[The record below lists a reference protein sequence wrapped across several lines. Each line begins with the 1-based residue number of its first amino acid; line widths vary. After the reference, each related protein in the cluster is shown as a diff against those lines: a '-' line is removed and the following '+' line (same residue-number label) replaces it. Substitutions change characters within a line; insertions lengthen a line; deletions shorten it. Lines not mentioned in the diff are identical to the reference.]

1 MQPSISN
8 IVSLLPT
15 KPGIYQFYSSSGD
28 IIYIGKAKN
37 LKNRVS
43 SYFTKNRY
51 DNAKIRVLVSKIAD
65 IKYTIVDTESDALLL
80 ENNLIK
86 KYRPKYNILL
96 KDDKTYPWVCIKNE
110 SFPRIFSTRRVAADR
125 SKYFGPYTSGVV
137 LKTLLSLIKQL
148 YPIRTCNL
156 NLTSNSIKL
165 GKFNSCLE
173 FQIGNCKAPCIGK
186 QSESEYNEN
195 IASISDILRGN
206 LSLVIQALQRK
217 MKSLAQN
224 YQFEEAQ
231 VCKEKIDV
239 LNKFQS
245 KSTIVSQ
252 TYTDIDVFSLVDK
265 KTSAY
270 VNYLK
275 VVNGAI
281 LQSHSVELKRYLEET
296 PEELLGFAIAD
307 IRLRLESKAKEIL
320 VPFDPDFKL
329 DSAKYVIPKK
339 NEKLKLLQLSE
350 RNCKEF
356 ALTRQIASENQKA
369 ASSLQRIL
377 SALKSDFRLTQLP
390 VHIECFDNSN
400 LQGTNPV
407 AACVVF
413 KNAKPAKREYRHF
426 NIKTV
431 VGANDFASMYEVVF
445 RRYKRLI
452 DEEQSLPQLV
462 VIDGGKGQLSSAYQA
477 IKDLKLTDSI
487 KVIGIAKRL
496 EEIFFPNDS
505 VPLYLDKNSE
515 SLKVIQNARNEAHR
529 FGITFHRLKR
539 SGASIKSELSDIKG
553 VGDKTIQLLLKKYQS
568 IEELKK
574 QPLSQLTNDIGES
587 RALLIV
593 NYFNKPIGKS
603 E

>member
-8 IVSLLPT
+8 IVSRLPA
-15 KPGIYQFYSSSGD
+15 KPGIYQFYNSNSD

-43 SYFTKNRY
+43 SYFSKTRY
-51 DNAKIRVLVSKIAD
+51 DSAKIRILVSKISD
-65 IKYTIVDTESDALLL
+65 IKYTLVDTESDALLL

-96 KDDKTYPWVCIKNE
+96 KDDKTFPWVCIKNE
-110 SFPRIFSTRRVAADR
+110 TFPRVYSTRRIVPDG

-137 LKTLLSLIKQL
+137 LKTLLGLIKQL
-148 YPIRTCNL
+148 YPLRNCNL
-156 NLTSNSIKL
+156 NLTNSNIKQ

-173 FQIGNCKAPCIGK
+173 FQIGNCKAPCIGN
-186 QSESEYNEN
+186 QSESDYNDN

-206 LSLVIQALQRK
+206 LSSVTQTLQSK
-217 MKSLAQN
+217 MISLAQN

-231 VCKEKIDV
+231 ICKTKIEI
-239 LNKFQS
+239 LNKYQS

-252 TYTDIDVFSLVDK
+252 NYNDIDVFSLVDK
-265 KTSAY
+265 KSSAY

-275 VVNGAI
+275 VINGAI
-281 LQSHSVELKRYLEET
+281 MQSHSVELKRYLEET
-296 PEELLGFAIAD
+296 PEELLGYAIAD
-307 IRLRLESKAKEIL
+307 IRIRLGSKAKEIL

-329 DSAKYVIPKK
+329 DNAKYIIPKK
-339 NEKLKLLQLSE
+339 SDKLKLLQLSE

-356 ALTRQIASENQKA
+356 ALTRQMATDNQKS
-369 ASSLQRIL
+369 ASSVQRIL
-377 SALKSDFRLTQLP
+377 STLKSDFRLTNLP
-390 VHIECFDNSN
+390 IHIECFDNSN
-400 LQGTNPV
+400 LQGTSPV

-431 VGANDFASMYEVVF
+431 EGANDFASMYEVVY
-445 RRYKRLI
+445 RRYKRQI
-452 DEEQSLPQLV
+452 EEELALPQLV

-477 IKDLKLTDSI
+477 IKDLNLTDRI

-496 EEIFFPNDS
+496 EEIFFANDP
-505 VPLYLDKNSE
+505 VPIYLDKNSE
-515 SLKVIQNARNEAHR
+515 SLKVIQRARNEAHR

-539 SGASIKSELSDIKG
+539 SKSATKSELSDIHG
-553 VGDKTIQLLLKKYQS
+553 IGEKTIQFLLKKYGS
-568 IEELKK
+568 LENIKK
-574 QPLSQLTNDIGES
+574 QSVELLTSDIGVS
-587 RALLIV
+587 KATLIV
-593 NYFNKPIGKS
+593 KHVK
-603 E
+603 

>member
-1 MQPSISN
+1 MLPNISN
-8 IVSLLPT
+8 IVSRLPA
-15 KPGIYQFYSSSGD
+15 KPGIYQFFNSDSD

-37 LKNRVS
+37 LKSRVS
-43 SYFTKNRY
+43 SYFSKNRY
-51 DNAKIRVLVSKIAD
+51 DSAKIRILVSKISD
-65 IKYTIVDTESDALLL
+65 IKYTLVDTESDALLL

-110 SFPRIFSTRRVAADR
+110 SFPRVYSTRRIVTDG

-137 LKTLLSLIKQL
+137 LKTLLGLIKQL
-148 YPIRTCNL
+148 YPLRNCNL
-156 NLTSNSIKL
+156 NLTRTNIKL

-173 FQIGNCKAPCIGK
+173 FQIGNCKAPCIGN
-186 QSESEYNEN
+186 QSESDYNDN
-195 IASISDILRGN
+195 ITSISDILRGN
-206 LSLVIQALQRK
+206 LSSVIHAQQSK
-217 MKSLAQN
+217 MISLAQN

-231 VCKEKIDV
+231 ICKNKIEI
-239 LNKFQS
+239 LNKYQS

-252 TYTDIDVFSLVDK
+252 SYSDIDVFSLVDK
-265 KTSAY
+265 TTSAF

-281 LQSHSVELKRYLEET
+281 MQSHSIELKRYLEET
-296 PEELLGFAIAD
+296 PEELLGYAIAD
-307 IRLRLESKAKEIL
+307 IRIRLGSKAKEIL

-329 DSAKYVIPKK
+329 DNTKYIIPKK
-339 NEKLKLLQLSE
+339 SDKLKLLQLSE

-356 ALTRQIASENQKA
+356 ALTRQMANDNQKS
-369 ASSLQRIL
+369 ASSIQRIL
-377 SALKSDFRLTQLP
+377 STLKSDFRLTNLP

-431 VGANDFASMYEVVF
+431 EGANDFASMYEVVY

-452 DEEQSLPQLV
+452 DEDLPLPQLV
-462 VIDGGKGQLSSAYQA
+462 VVDGGKGQLSSAYQA
-477 IKDLKLTDSI
+477 MVELDLSEKVKL
-487 KVIGIAKRL
+487 IGIAKRL

-539 SGASIKSELSDIKG
+539 SKSSTHSELSNIKG
-553 VGDKTIQLLLKKYQS
+553 VGEKTIQLLLKKYGS

-574 QPLSQLTNDIGES
+574 LPLNIISSDIGES
-587 RALLIV
+587 RAALIV
-593 NYFNKPIGKS
+593 SYFTKTLG
-603 E
+603 